1 MVMTTDCH
9 LVRLVVILS
18 GCTVLPVESH
28 NVMLAGIENVKFCLE
43 CFINVSFVN
52 YDIYRY

>member
-9 LVRLVVILS
+9 LVGLVVILS
-18 GCTVLPVESH
+18 GSTVLPVESH
-28 NVMLAGIENVKFCLE
+28 NVMQVNIENVKFCLQ
-43 CFINVSFVN
+43 CLINVSFVN